1 MSLEQKLERSEELL
15 ETNEQNKRKVE
26 QSKRRAQAAESR
38 TNAAQARQQHCQDML
53 QRAIAAR
60 NAAQQRASQEEGGS
74 VPASYDQAVSDA
86 ETALRVCTAELH
98 EAKRELIEAS
108 EQLKISI
115 GEWEQSSQELS
126 IVTGTLQ
133 KISEHY
139 GLEMRKTQELM
150 SMPFGEQA
158 IPLMEHLG
166 IGRNR
171 VDDLRR
177 RIAASLGIAMPET
190 SDSDGY
196 SVRAR
201 VLTRSGTNTL
211 YRSRGGGGG
220 GGGGGDDYGYI
231 PPQTTGSGNTGP
243 AAAGAS
249 AGYTS
254 PYVKTNYR
262 QPVTYTHPQTKER
275 ITKISNRTVY
285 ENRNLDPNMVIP
297 AGTRRSNGT
306 RLLRPTTNLELM
318 RQGKA
323 PFIPH
328 TMEDGTVVLAQV
340 ELHHLTGKE
349 TQHSSRFFRD
359 GQDLDGSMMEIS
371 HLTHD
376 KYDRQLHLGT
386 PSFRRGRRK
395 EKTADGAKYDSFRR
409 SYWKNRAKKF
419 EETHS

>member
-1 MSLEQKLERSEELL
+1 
-15 ETNEQNKRKVE
+15 
-26 QSKRRAQAAESR
+26 
-38 TNAAQARQQHCQDML
+38 
-53 QRAIAAR
+53 
-60 NAAQQRASQEEGGS
+60 
-74 VPASYDQAVSDA
+74 
-86 ETALRVCTAELH
+86 
-98 EAKRELIEAS
+98 
-108 EQLKISI
+108 
-115 GEWEQSSQELS
+115 
-126 IVTGTLQ
+126 
-133 KISEHY
+133 
-139 GLEMRKTQELM
+139 
-150 SMPFGEQA
+150 
-158 IPLMEHLG
+158 
-166 IGRNR
+166 

-220 GGGGGDDYGYI
+220 GGGGDDYGYI

-249 AGYTS
+249 AGYSS

-395 EKTADGAKYDSFRR
+395 EKTADGAKYNSFRR